1 MDVKDL
7 YMAKIAFNPE
17 CNIVY
22 LIGGAKDQKS
32 KMTVPNMK
40 AYHISD
46 RGI

>member
-1 MDVKDL
+1 
-7 YMAKIAFNPE
+7 MAKIAFNPE

-32 KMTVPNMK
+32 KLTVNQMK
-40 AYHISD
+40 AYHLND